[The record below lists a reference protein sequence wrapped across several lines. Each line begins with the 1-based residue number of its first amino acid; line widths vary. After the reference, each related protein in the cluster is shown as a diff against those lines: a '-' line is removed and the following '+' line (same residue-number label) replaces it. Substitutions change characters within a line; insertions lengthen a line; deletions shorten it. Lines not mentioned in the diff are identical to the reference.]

1 MAATM
6 EKRQCPKCGKMLTD
20 KTGFYHLKDGSAFE
34 LCKKCTTMHLDCFDP
49 ESFMWILEK
58 ADVPYSEVQW
68 NMLRD
73 EQYAKDPKK
82 MSVVLGKYFSK
93 MRLKQW
99 RDKTWA
105 DTEAVRAEEEAN
117 KKQYLEEHP
126 EAALQDAQIEDA
138 YQAGMINE
146 AEYRTRLGT
155 AAQYKKDSEQE
166 TVYTQMIGNGSLTPN
181 DAFMNTQID
190 NNILDQFVDPA
201 GDLTPEDK
209 LYLAMKWG
217 TLYKPSEWIELEKF
231 YSEMF
236 NSFDI
241 QDADSINTLKLI
253 CKTNL
258 KANQALDMNDIE
270 GFQKL
275 SRVLDSMRKSAKFT
289 AAQNKDEKGDFVD
302 CVGNLVAYCEEQ
314 GGRIPRYQIEENY
327 DIIDKVIKDLKEY
340 TKSLVYADTSL
351 ARQIENYLDQ
361 RKAADAKKKMEEE
374 AKAQG
379 KEAPDISDEDII
391 DHVNDVREQ
400 QEIDNELTST
410 FDDKEV

>member
-1 MAATM
+1 
-6 EKRQCPKCGKMLTD
+6 
-20 KTGFYHLKDGSAFE
+20 
-34 LCKKCTTMHLDCFDP
+34 
-49 ESFMWILEK
+49 
-58 ADVPYSEVQW
+58 
-68 NMLRD
+68 
-73 EQYAKDPKK
+73 
-82 MSVVLGKYFSK
+82 
-93 MRLKQW
+93 
-99 RDKTWA
+99 
-105 DTEAVRAEEEAN
+105 
-117 KKQYLEEHP
+117 
-126 EAALQDAQIEDA
+126 
-138 YQAGMINE
+138 MINE

-181 DAFMNTQID
+181 DVFMNTQVD

-391 DHVNDVREQ
+391 EHVNDVREQ